1 MLQINL
7 PPEMR
12 CDQIDAR
19 EREHWVSALADPD
32 MKRKETNEE
41 RIKPKRVDTLGKP
54 EDSGNPDRTEEAEQ
68 E

>member
-19 EREHWVSALADPD
+19 EREHWVSALADPN
-32 MKRKETNEE
+32 MKRKETNEGH
-41 RIKPKRVDTLGKP
+41 KPERVDTLGKP
-54 EDSGNPDRTEEAEQ
+54 EDSDNPDRTQETEQ

>member
-32 MKRKETNEE
+32 MKRKETNDHFFDL
-41 RIKPKRVDTLGKP
+41 K
-54 EDSGNPDRTEEAEQ
+54 SGEYANQ
-68 E
+68 SSV